1 MARRPRAVLVLLRK
15 CRLKQTSF
23 TGEEMAFLQNINRHM
38 LSRLDRVLDF
48 PSRRGLETRYSGSR
62 HRM

>member
-38 LSRLDRVLDF
+38 LDRVLDF
-48 PSRRGLETRYSGSR
+48 SSRRGLETRYSGSR